1 MEIILEQRFI
11 KREQRND
18 STDNVGNVVRPVE
31 NRTFRTKC
39 GPLGQNATSTGQVF
53 PVKSWSISYALPNL
67 QTHTETSTRTHK
79 QARLKAIKFTITETT
94 VHWARHPKLHSSN
107 HIRQLYNMSHVLKY
121 VFKPLQKS
129 VGTAC
134 LNPVT
139 SGSRHLC
146 SLIKLLAN

>member
-67 QTHTETSTRTHK
+67 QTHTETSTHTHTSK
-79 QARLKAIKFTITETT
+79 HGLRPSNSQLPRRQSIGQGTQSSTAATTSDSFTIC
-94 VHWARHPKLHSSN
+94 PMFL
-107 HIRQLYNMSHVLKY
+107 NMYLSL
-121 VFKPLQKS
+121 FKR
-129 VGTAC
+129 V
-134 LNPVT
+134 
-139 SGSRHLC
+139 
-146 SLIKLLAN
+146 